1 MLATE
6 LAQLL
11 TTDTA
16 AAGPVLG
23 LPGAAVVEESNP
35 GPQPPPKRP
44 ALTRESRIS
53 PSGRSTT
60 HRPTPATPAE
70 RGAAYTNV
78 DDGPSADGRTRLRPG
93 RYYLFLPLP
102 WSPTFGPG
110 AG

>member
-11 TTDTA
+11 TTATA

-44 ALTRESRIS
+44 ALTRVPNLPIGSLNYTQTH
-53 PSGRSTT
+53 SGN
-60 HRPTPATPAE
+60 PC
-70 RGAAYTNV
+70 
-78 DDGPSADGRTRLRPG
+78 
-93 RYYLFLPLP
+93 
-102 WSPTFGPG
+102 
-110 AG
+110 